1 MPSNEVRRGKTALR
15 ADVKAG
21 MIAKCIQMHGESY
34 AETSHWQRITKVGT
48 SNITFDWHRDLDIRG
63 KKIVYSTYT
72 SSPGRFL
79 KIYDSNGTLSA
90 LYALRAQGGR

>member
-1 MPSNEVRRGKTALR
+1 MSSNEVRRGKTALR

-21 MIAKCIQMHGESY
+21 MIAKCIQMRGESY
-34 AETSHWQRITKVGT
+34 AETSHWHRLTKVSTECIVFDGHREL
-48 SNITFDWHRDLDIRG
+48 NIRD
-63 KKIVYSTYT
+63 KKVVYSTYT

-79 KIYDSNGTLSA
+79 KIYDNDGSLSA